1 MNSTPPPLSY
11 SILLQPSGLSFS
23 MNKKQS
29 ILQAALL
36 NQIRLPSSCR
46 NGTCRTCMCKLVG
59 GSVSYQIEWPGVTR
73 EEQLEGWILPCVA
86 VAESDLV
93 LEAADAVHLK

>member
-1 MNSTPPPLSY
+1 
-11 SILLQPSGLSFS
+11 
-23 MNKKQS
+23 
-29 ILQAALL
+29 
-36 NQIRLPSSCR
+36 
-46 NGTCRTCMCKLVG
+46 MCKLVG

>member
-1 MNSTPPPLSY
+1 
-11 SILLQPSGLSFS
+11 